1 MKKNHIIIAF
11 VLVSSFLLSAC
22 KLSDADGTPTPTLSA
37 EEVQTL
43 AVETFSA
50 ALTQTQAAMPT
61 STSTPTVT
69 PSPTMTN
76 TPIRT
81 PTSGTPFAPIGVLPT
96 TSSCNSMAF
105 VADVNVSDNTP
116 MTPGQA
122 FTKTWRV
129 KNNGSCVWE
138 AGFKFN
144 FVGGDAMGS
153 SALVLDK
160 PVSPGENVELSVAM
174 VAPSTAGT
182 IRSNWRMSTAAGAFF
197 GDEVYV
203 QIIVGGSSA
212 SATPGTPVTS
222 TSTTVAGTAT
232 ETAVV
237 TATATAISDA
247 ESTATSVA
255 LTAAATP

>member
-1 MKKNHIIIAF
+1 MG
-11 VLVSSFLLSAC
+11 SFLLGAC
-22 KLSDADGTPTPTLSA
+22 KLSDADATPTLSPD
-37 EEVQTL
+37 EVQTL

-50 ALTQTQAAMPT
+50 ALTQTQAALPT
-61 STSTPTVT
+61 GTSTPTVT

-76 TPIRT
+76 TPTRT
-81 PTSGTPFAPIGVLPT
+81 ATSGTPFSPIGGLPT
-96 TSSCNSMAF
+96 TSSSCNSMAF
-105 VADVNVSDNTP
+105 VDDVSIPDNTT

-129 KNNGSCVWE
+129 KNTGTCVWE

-160 PVSPGENVELSVAM
+160 PVSPGAETDLSIAM

-182 IRSNWRMSTAAGAFF
+182 IRSSWRMSTATGTFF

-203 QIIVGGSSA
+203 QIIVGGS
-212 SATPGTPVTS
+212 GI
-222 TSTTVAGTAT
+222 
-232 ETAVV
+232 
-237 TATATAISDA
+237 TATAIVTTVPTTAVATTVVPPTDIPA
-247 ESTATSVA
+247 E
-255 LTAAATP
+255 TPIGG

>member
-1 MKKNHIIIAF
+1 MKKNYILIAF
-11 VLVSSFLLSAC
+11 MLVSSFLLSAC
-22 KLSDADGTPTPTLSA
+22 KLGDADGTPTPTLSV

-43 AVETFSA
+43 AIGTFAAHLTETA
-50 ALTQTQAAMPT
+50 IAMPT
-61 STSTPTVT
+61 NTSTPTVT

-76 TPIRT
+76 TPTQT
-81 PTSGTPFAPIGVLPT
+81 PTSGTPFGSGPIGVLPT
-96 TSSCNSMAF
+96 GSCNSMAY
-105 VADVNVSDNTP
+105 VSDVNIPDDTK
-116 MTPGQA
+116 MTPGQV

-160 PVSPGENVELSVAM
+160 SVSPGAEIDLSVAM
-174 VAPSTAGT
+174 VAPSKAGT

-203 QIIVGGSSA
+203 QIVVGGSST
-212 SATPGTPVTS
+212 SATAAA
-222 TSTTVAGTAT
+222 TTAAATAAAT
-232 ETAVV
+232 TAVP
-237 TATATAISDA
+237 TAISDA
-247 ESTATSVA
+247 DLTATAAA
-255 LTAAATP
+255 LTATPVK